1 MTGLRVRTALM
12 ITAFIGGI
20 YAALGLIYSPGYLD
34 LAVGLIIAALA
45 VTGLA
50 LTDWI
55 NKP

>member
-12 ITAFIGGI
+12 ITAFIGAI

-34 LAVGLIIAALA
+34 LAIGLIIAALA
-45 VTGLA
+45 VTGLG